1 MRNRPL
7 PGFCSPIKKKDPDL
21 KLERYKVKKQQG
33 VHPITRI
40 NPEALSIGV
49 GYKKGPFSVG
59 GGDSKRL
66 FGPGGGL
73 GVGFELKF

>member
-1 MRNRPL
+1 MRNKPL
-7 PGFCSPIKKKDPDL
+7 PGLYNTKKTKDPEL
-21 KLERYKVKKQQG
+21 KLERYKVEKQQG
-33 VHPITRI
+33 VYPITRI

-59 GGDSKRL
+59 GGYSKRL